1 MDSVGADEIGPGGVA
16 AAALD
21 DSGGRARLSLRGP
34 HRQSTLSLSLSHP
47 HGGFGLPRFLLERL
61 PDRPTLSFWPYCSPV
76 RGNIFN
82 QLDRF
87 VRVGKKI
94 GYKLDILG

>member
-34 HRQSTLSLSLSHP
+34 HRQSTLSLSLSLSLTHTVVLACLVFFWNAFQIDQHCP
-47 HGGFGLPRFLLERL
+47 FGPIAVPFGATSLI
-61 PDRPTLSFWPYCSPV
+61 
-76 RGNIFN
+76 N
-82 QLDRF
+82 
-87 VRVGKKI
+87 
-94 GYKLDILG
+94 